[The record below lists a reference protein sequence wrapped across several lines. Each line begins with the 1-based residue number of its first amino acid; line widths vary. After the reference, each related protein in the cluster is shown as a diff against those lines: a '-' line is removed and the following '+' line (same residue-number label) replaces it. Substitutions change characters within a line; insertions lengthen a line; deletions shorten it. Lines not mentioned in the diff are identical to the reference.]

1 MTPVDSA
8 TIEPPQAAIR
18 PYRPAD
24 RDAVYAI
31 CLGTGDA
38 GGDARALYRDP
49 ELIGHVYAG
58 PYLALEPDLCFV
70 LAEGD
75 RVLGYVL
82 GTRDSLRF
90 EQACERDWFAPLRA
104 RYPMPEA
111 AETGRDARMTRLIH
125 AGYRADPE
133 LAAWPA
139 HLHID
144 LLPAAQGRGWGTR
157 LLQRFLG
164 RLGEL
169 GAAGVHALTGPAN
182 PRAMAFYGRS
192 GFAPVKSTPATI
204 AYAMSLRRGL
214 PWQNPRQSG

>member
-1 MTPVDSA
+1 MQPA
-8 TIEPPQAAIR
+8 TIEPPQLAIR

-38 GGDARALYRDP
+38 GGDASALYRDP

-70 LAEGD
+70 LAD
-75 RVLGYVL
+75 RDRLVGYVL
-82 GTRDSLRF
+82 GTRDSPRF
-90 EQACERDWFAPLRA
+90 EAACERDWFSPLRV
-104 RYPMPEA
+104 RYPMPDA
-111 AETGRDARMTRLIH
+111 AETGRDARMKRLIH
-125 AGYRADPE
+125 AGYRADPA

-144 LLPAAQGRGWGTR
+144 LLPAAQGRGWGAR
-157 LLQRFLG
+157 LLQRFLD
-164 RLGEL
+164 RLREL
-169 GAAGVHALTGPAN
+169 DTAGVHALTGPAN

-192 GFAPVKSTPATI
+192 GFAPVKASAGTI
-204 AYAMSLRRGL
+204 AYAMSLR
-214 PWQNPRQSG
+214 QDPRQSG

>member
-1 MTPVDSA
+1 MTPVQPS
-8 TIEPPQAAIR
+8 TIEPQQPAIR

-38 GGDARALYRDP
+38 GGDASALYRDP

-70 LAEGD
+70 LAERH

-90 EQACERDWFAPLRA
+90 GQSCERDWFAPLRR
-104 RYPMPEA
+104 RYPAPADAEA
-111 AETGRDARMTRLIH
+111 GRDARMKRLIH

-144 LLPAAQGRGWGTR
+144 LLPAVQGRGWGTR

-169 GAAGVHALTGPAN
+169 DAAGVHALTGPAN
-182 PRAMAFYGRS
+182 PRAMAFYGQS
-192 GFAPVKSTPATI
+192 GFAPVKASAGTI
-204 AYAMSLRRGL
+204 AYAMSLRRDE
-214 PWQNPRQSG
+214 PWQNPRLSG

>member
-1 MTPVDSA
+1 MQPA
-8 TIEPPQAAIR
+8 TIEPPQPAIR

-24 RDAVYAI
+24 RDTVYAI
-31 CLGTGDA
+31 CLSTGDA
-38 GGDARALYRDP
+38 GGDASALYRDP

-70 LAEGD
+70 LADRD
-75 RVLGYVL
+75 RVVGYVL
-82 GTRDSLRF
+82 GTRDSTRF
-90 EQACERDWFAPLRA
+90 EAACERDWFSPLRM
-104 RYPMPEA
+104 RYPLPDA
-111 AETGRDARMTRLIH
+111 AETGRDARMKRLIH

-144 LLPAAQGRGWGTR
+144 LLPAAQGRGWGAR

-164 RLGEL
+164 RLREL
-169 GAAGVHALTGPAN
+169 DAAGVHALTGPAN

-192 GFAPVKSTPATI
+192 GFAPVKASAGTI
-204 AYAMSLRRGL
+204 AYAMSLGRDLSR
-214 PWQNPRQSG
+214 QDPRQSG